1 MSNNLS
7 RRGFVK
13 TSLLA
18 SAAAVSVEEHNLL
31 AQEKPAAKNK
41 LLPATRGTLPSGKI
55 GKLEV
60 SRLILG
66 GNLISGFAHSRELMY
81 VSKLLLNYFT
91 PEKVLDTLELAE
103 AHGITAVNTNP
114 KATPLIQRYWK
125 ERGGKIKWIVQTY
138 PADEQHLDETVKPS
152 IDAGADAVYIQGHN
166 GDKFVEANRLDVIA
180 KIIDFIQLNN
190 IPAGIAGHSLQ
201 VPMACE
207 KAGVPVDFYVK
218 TLHMNSYFSFQRAG
232 DEPVGRNDNFW
243 CANADE
249 TIAFMK
255 TVTKPWIAYKVMAA
269 GAIPPEPA
277 FRHAFDN
284 GADFVLAGIF
294 DFQMADDVTYAKRV
308 LASVNRARSWRA

>member
-1 MSNNLS
+1 MPYQIS
-7 RRGFVK
+7 RRDFVRK
-13 TSLLA
+13 SLLA
-18 SAAAVSVEEHNLL
+18 GATTTAAISLEEKTLL
-31 AQEKPAAKNK
+31 AQQPAPKNK

-152 IDAGADAVYIQGHN
+152 IDAGADAAYIQGHD

-201 VPMACE
+201 VPMA
-207 KAGVPVDFYVK
+207 
-218 TLHMNSYFSFQRAG
+218 
-232 DEPVGRNDNFW
+232 
-243 CANADE
+243 
-249 TIAFMK
+249 
-255 TVTKPWIAYKVMAA
+255 
-269 GAIPPEPA
+269 
-277 FRHAFDN
+277 
-284 GADFVLAGIF
+284 
-294 DFQMADDVTYAKRV
+294 
-308 LASVNRARSWRA
+308 ARRPTCRSISM